1 LVNIIKK
8 QQENSFPVPFA
19 IAGRDTII
27 SIIAFKNSIEE
38 RYTDTGC
45 EDKVLIAKT
54 EKLANLTIFIN

>member
-1 LVNIIKK
+1 
-8 QQENSFPVPFA
+8 VPFA